1 MMTSSRQNRE
11 AAHHFLLSK
20 EDTLSILDHIEN
32 VIRKNW
38 DEVCEE
44 AQLSE
49 IDKRHLWKRQ
59 FLNPF
64 SFED

>member
-1 MMTSSRQNRE
+1 MSSIPMI
-11 AAHHFLLSK
+11 LLSK
-20 EDTLSILDHIEN
+20 EDALSIFEHIEG
-32 VIRKNW
+32 VIHKYW

-49 IDKRHLWKRQ
+49 VDRKYLWKRQ

-64 SFED
+64 SFEE